1 MADEQVLG
9 LSDLFLKP
17 VLMKL
22 IDSLQ
27 QKSVEGVSRNGD
39 VRILITGNVS
49 VARVSIGS
57 QMAGDMAGLEQQVAE
72 ATNDAFLKA
81 RDVVRVEV
89 RRVLGNIPWIDDL
102 FNL

>member
-1 MADEQVLG
+1 
-9 LSDLFLKP
+9 
-17 VLMKL
+17 
-22 IDSLQ
+22 
-27 QKSVEGVSRNGD
+27 
-39 VRILITGNVS
+39 
-49 VARVSIGS
+49 
-57 QMAGDMAGLEQQVAE
+57 MAGDMADLEQQVAE

>member
-1 MADEQVLG
+1 MSRLWVYRIIL
-9 LSDLFLKP
+9 LKP

-22 IDSLQ
+22 IEGIQ

-39 VRILITGNVS
+39 VRIMITGNVS
-49 VARVSIGS
+49 VAKVTINPQLAQDVS
-57 QMAGDMAGLEQQVAE
+57 ALEQQVAE
-72 ATNDAFLKA
+72 AINDAFLKA
-81 RDVVRVEV
+81 RDVLRAEV